1 VLAAVKED
9 IYALRLAA
17 DALRNDREFMLAAV
31 QPRGMALCL
40 ALAPEALR
48 QDRELLLAAV
58 QENGMALCIAPEA
71 IRQDREVVLAAVQ
84 QNGSALRYA
93 SAALRNDP
101 LLRHLA
107 QIASRGKRR
116 WHHAK
121 VWVKLYLSLW
131 RCLELSARTHYDAQF
146 VNGEPVLVGK
156 HAIAAKRECGEALPC
171 VT

>member
-1 VLAAVKED
+1 MVGDPL
-9 IYALRLAA
+9 Y
-17 DALRNDREFMLAAV
+17 
-31 QPRGMALCL
+31 C
-40 ALAPEALR
+40 
-48 QDRELLLAAV
+48 
-58 QENGMALCIAPEA
+58 APEA
-71 IRQDREVVLAAVQ
+71 IRKVHLAPDDRAVVLAAVQ
-84 QNGSALRYA
+84 QDRRAFQFA
-93 SAALRNDP
+93 SEALRNNP

-107 QIASRGKRR
+107 DIASRGKRR

-131 RCLELSARTHYDAQF
+131 KCLELSARTHYDAQF